1 MIATLFEVPSESLT
15 HYSFIESSSSSCCS
29 QDTMVD
35 AMDDDDSSMVQDQI
49 RMLLQQ
55 QERIYQ
61 KSMFDYMSH
70 ERQHSYI
77 SLSDDASTSSNSMN
91 KVNSTTS
98 ISDVKDVASIEA
110 RQPQNW
116 RSPSPPLKMDQTFTY
131 WRQQMFDWCCMVV
144 DSYGMERQVVAM
156 SFNLLDRY
164 VGVECRKMHCAPITR
179 EDYQLFSMTCL
190 YLSIKI
196 IESHSRKISIQTLVD
211 MSKGYYSRAVI
222 EATERDILHALNW
235 FVHAPTS
242 IGFVRLCSQLWQ
254 PELSF
259 SMESTA
265 MRFTEL
271 AVADSYLCLQRPSL
285 IGLASLLHAARIAG
299 VPDVELQHFCQKI
312 KGILYMST
320 ECPEFRRIFV
330 HLSKLY
336 YD

>member
-1 MIATLFEVPSESLT
+1 
-15 HYSFIESSSSSCCS
+15 
-29 QDTMVD
+29 MVD
-35 AMDDDDSSMVQDQI
+35 GLDDDSASMVQDQI

-61 KSMFDYMSH
+61 KGLIDYMAH
-70 ERQHSYI
+70 ERQKSYV
-77 SLSDDASTSSNSMN
+77 SLSDDSSTSSNGMN

-98 ISDVKDVASIEA
+98 ISDVKDVASIDFRE
-110 RQPQNW
+110 PQNW
-116 RSPSPPLKMDQTFTY
+116 RAPSPPLKLEQTFTY
-131 WRQQMFDWCCMVV
+131 WRQQMFDWSCMVV
-144 DSYGMERQVVAM
+144 DSYGIERQVVAM

-164 VGVECRKMHCAPITR
+164 VGVECGKLHCAPITR

-235 FVHAPTS
+235 YVHAPTS
-242 IGFVRLCSQLWQ
+242 IGFVRLFSQLWQ
-254 PELSF
+254 PKLSF
-259 SMESTA
+259 SMEA
-265 MRFTEL
+265 MATRFTEM

-285 IGLASLLHAARIAG
+285 IGLASLLHAARIEG
-299 VPDVELQHFCQKI
+299 VPDAELQHFCQQVQ
-312 KGILYMST
+312 GLLSLNT
-320 ECPEFRRIFV
+320 ECPEFRRIYV
-330 HLSKLY
+330 LLSKLY